1 MSERLEQILD
11 EREIEYGSARYNFT
25 AIGRMWGALLGVSD
39 IPPHMVALMFD
50 AAKSI
55 RVVANPEHPDSWIDK
70 QGYTHHGKMIVFGNE
85 P

>member
-1 MSERLEQILD
+1 MSQELEEVLLD
-11 EREIEYGSARYNFT
+11 REYEYGSARYNFT

-39 IPPHMVALMFD
+39 IPPHLVALMFD
-50 AAKSI
+50 AAKSV
-55 RVVANPEHPDSWIDK
+55 RCMANPGKEDSWIDK